1 MINRLL
7 AKLIAFL
14 PENLVWVFS
23 KRYIAGKRLDDAVKV
38 TEDLNSKGITAT
50 IDVLGEYIKQTD
62 EAIEYKDNYLKS
74 IDVIKKQ
81 GLQTT
86 ISIKPSMFGLLL
98 DEEFCYKQ
106 LHEVISKAK
115 KNDLLVCMDMEDSS
129 CTQIE
134 LNLFE
139 RLYKEF
145 PGTITLVLQAYLR
158 RTLDDLKWLKSI
170 MLPDYP
176 INVRICKGIYVEP
189 EEVAFQKYKE
199 VNENFIKCVEYM
211 LDNDFY
217 TAIATHD
224 KRLVTAINKI
234 LKDKQ
239 TDSSKYEYQMLYG
252 VRPNLRDRLVRQK
265 HMMRIYVPY
274 GTHWYG
280 YSTRRLKENPRMIP
294 HIMKA
299 LIFRG

>member
-1 MINRLL
+1 MLNRLI
-7 AKLIAFL
+7 AKLVAL
-14 PENLVWVFS
+14 MPENLIWIFS
-23 KRYIAGKRLDDAVKV
+23 KRYIAGKKLSDAVKA
-38 TEDLNSKGITAT
+38 TKDLNSNGINAT

-62 EAIEYKDNYLKS
+62 EAIAYKNNYLES
-74 IDVIKKQ
+74 IDVIAKEK
-81 GLQTT
+81 LQTT
-86 ISIKPSMFGLLL
+86 VSVKPSMFGLLL

-106 LHEVISKAK
+106 LQEVIEKAK
-115 KNDLLVCMDMEDSS
+115 AFNLSVCMDMEDSS

-134 LNLFE
+134 LDLFE
-139 RLYKEF
+139 SLYKQF
-145 PGTITLVLQAYLR
+145 PETVTLVLQAYLK

-170 MLPDYP
+170 MLPEHP

-189 EEVAFQKYKE
+189 EELAYQKYRE
-199 VNENFIKCVEYM
+199 VNDNFLKCVEYM

-224 KRLVTAINKI
+224 RRLVAALNKM
-234 LKDKQ
+234 LDEKQ
-239 TDSSKYEYQMLYG
+239 VPPDQYEYQMLYG
-252 VRPNLRDRLVRQK
+252 VRPNLRDKLVRQS
-265 HMMRIYVPY
+265 HRMRVYVHY